1 MEFEALIQGGLDFLS
16 SHVYIAGAIFAAVAV
31 FAYFK
36 FKFFMKVIF
45 ACLILGAIAYLV
57 LFIVDLTSTGIDNT
71 EKLLDQ
77 PSEAIDRL

>member
-1 MEFEALIQGGLDFLS
+1 
-16 SHVYIAGAIFAAVAV
+16 
-31 FAYFK
+31 
-36 FKFFMKVIF
+36 MKVIF